1 MSSWPREN
9 NNERMAKLALFIIS
23 PFIAFLYSLKN
34 MKSKSSYIVFF
45 LSSILFGLSF
55 TVPSGKTAENMS
67 DGASYRLNFEL
78 YRNIN
83 YSEFI
88 EGFKEYIT
96 FKDGSV
102 KDYYFDTIAFITS
115 RFTDNYHV
123 LFMFFA
129 IIFAFFSLK
138 SFKFL
143 TQEYNFSFSLASFI
157 LAYLFMINQI
167 FNINGMRFWTAAWV
181 GVYAV
186 FQIFK
191 NGNHRYYWLAVTTP
205 FIHASFWVYIGILII
220 ASIFKRYEKFWG
232 VLFVVSFFI
241 STISIELVRNIGN
254 LLPPFLEDMVQS
266 YTNEEYI
273 IQKEQEK
280 GFISLFF
287 SYAVIIYIN
296 VLVLL
301 FIRNAKAI
309 KDNNKSKSLYLFL
322 LVYMTFVNFSMPIPS
337 LGGRFIILSYP
348 IIAYI
353 WLTNFKD
360 RKYQKILYVM
370 PFVFLFQFYM
380 QFNLYKLVTEPYFY
394 FTSPFYLIYRYL
406 F

>member
-1 MSSWPREN
+1 MGR
-9 NNERMAKLALFIIS
+9 FIC
-23 PFIAFLYSLKN
+23 
-34 MKSKSSYIVFF
+34 
-45 LSSILFGLSF
+45 G
-55 TVPSGKTAENMS
+55 E
-67 DGASYRLNFEL
+67 
-78 YRNIN
+78 
-83 YSEFI
+83 
-88 EGFKEYIT
+88 
-96 FKDGSV
+96 
-102 KDYYFDTIAFITS
+102 
-115 RFTDNYHV
+115 
-123 LFMFFA
+123 
-129 IIFAFFSLK
+129 
-138 SFKFL
+138 
-143 TQEYNFSFSLASFI
+143 
-157 LAYLFMINQI
+157 
-167 FNINGMRFWTAAWV
+167 
-181 GVYAV
+181 
-186 FQIFK
+186 
-191 NGNHRYYWLAVTTP
+191 
-205 FIHASFWVYIGILII
+205 
-220 ASIFKRYEKFWG
+220 
-232 VLFVVSFFI
+232 FFI

>member
-232 VLFVVSFFI
+232 VLFVVSF
-241 STISIELVRNIGN
+241 
-254 LLPPFLEDMVQS
+254 
-266 YTNEEYI
+266 
-273 IQKEQEK
+273 
-280 GFISLFF
+280 
-287 SYAVIIYIN
+287 
-296 VLVLL
+296 
-301 FIRNAKAI
+301 
-309 KDNNKSKSLYLFL
+309 LFL
-322 LVYMTFVNFSMPIPS
+322 
-337 LGGRFIILSYP
+337 
-348 IIAYI
+348 
-353 WLTNFKD
+353 
-360 RKYQKILYVM
+360 Q
-370 PFVFLFQFYM
+370 
-380 QFNLYKLVTEPYFY
+380 
-394 FTSPFYLIYRYL
+394 SPLN
-406 F
+406 